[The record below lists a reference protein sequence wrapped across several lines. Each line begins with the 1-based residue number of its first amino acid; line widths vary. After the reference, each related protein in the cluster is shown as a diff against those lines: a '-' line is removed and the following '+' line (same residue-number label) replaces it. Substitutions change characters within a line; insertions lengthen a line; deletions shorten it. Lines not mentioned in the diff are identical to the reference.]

1 MMLRHRVGW
10 GIVGTGRVAGIF
22 ASDIR
27 ALSGAELL
35 AVASRTEENARAF
48 AARHCIPRRY
58 GSWARL
64 AEDPDVEVVYVATPH
79 AAHHAATTLM
89 LDAGKAVLC
98 EKPMTLDAAQA
109 NDLATRAQRHGI
121 FLMEAMWTRCLPAIR
136 RMTEMIKAGAIGEPR
151 LLTADL
157 GIKAPSDRRHRLWIP
172 DLGGGALLDTGVYL
186 ASFARMILG
195 PPTAVT
201 ASATLTADGV
211 DATTTFTLSH
221 ADGAMAAL
229 ACSIVTDSARGAV
242 ISGSEGRILLPR
254 RFYASAGFELWRGEE
269 LTERVHA
276 PYIGHGLAHEAAETM
291 RCREAGL
298 TQSPLIPLAETAGVL
313 GTLDQVRAL
322 IGVDYPMT
330 RVAEGGNE
338 RDAGGG

>member
-1 MMLRHRVGW
+1 MMTSHPVRW
-10 GIVGTGRVAGIF
+10 GILGTGRVAGIF

-27 ALSGAELL
+27 ALPGAELV

-48 AARHCIPRRY
+48 AAQHCILRRY

-79 AAHHAATTLM
+79 AAHHAPTTLM

-98 EKPMTLDAAQA
+98 EKPLTLDAAQA
-109 NDLATRAQRHGI
+109 NDLAKRAQQQGI

-136 RMTEMIKAGAIGEPR
+136 RMTDMIKAGAIGEPR
-151 LLTADL
+151 LLTADF
-157 GIKAPSDRRHRLWIP
+157 GIKAPSDPRNRFWNP

-201 ASATLTADGV
+201 ASARLTADGV
-211 DATTTFTLSH
+211 DATTTFTLGH
-221 ADGAMAAL
+221 ANGAMAAL
-229 ACSIVTDSARGAV
+229 ACSMVTDSARGAV

-269 LTERVHA
+269 LIERIHA
-276 PYIGHGLAHEAAETM
+276 PYIGHGLAHEAAEIM
-291 RCREAGL
+291 RCRDAGL
-298 TQSPLIPLAETAGVL
+298 TESPLIPLAETAGVL

-322 IGVDYPMT
+322 IGVDYSMT
-330 RVAEGGNE
+330 RVAEGEYGT
-338 RDAGGG
+338 A